1 MFFLLISIVGF
12 SQKKE
17 GQALIDSIVV
27 ELPKMKEDTLKVN
40 LLNQLSYK
48 YQRFNPEL
56 GLKYAKQS
64 LLLSTK
70 INFNDGKANSFC
82 NMGANQVFLLDFDNA
97 KKSFNF
103 GLATTK
109 KKYHCS
115 QSFVRSWKSI

>member
-82 NMGANQVFLLDFDNA
+82 NMGANQAF
-97 KKSFNF
+97 
-103 GLATTK
+103 
-109 KKYHCS
+109 
-115 QSFVRSWKSI
+115 